1 MDTETGCTTNQLRR
15 FIDEKLLQRPELTES
30 QNRLAIVLA
39 GSRAV
44 GYHTSTSDYDLIGL
58 CDAPT
63 YAQIL
68 QNTDHDFSVAGID
81 ISIDRK
87 EAEQM
92 LGREVDFAVYEADYI
107 QAAFQEYNDVVLWIW
122 TNAQAIMDP
131 CHTVSELQASFGG
144 YPRDVLEQKLK
155 QHFLQDFD
163 LSVHGLTYRP
173 ESQNIFSVLNAMT
186 SKIGEYCKMCCLLD
200 GKPFPYEKW
209 LLQACADTPFGK
221 QLVPIFERVLSTLSS
236 LQNDLPGQWPRVREA
251 IDAIDTEACDALESA
266 LISWG
271 IPKVWLDHSYHE
283 LHTVLFRPS

>member
-122 TNAQAIMDP
+122 THAQAIMDP
-131 CHTVSELQASFGG
+131 CHMVSELQASFSR

-155 QHFLQDFD
+155 QHFLQDFN

-173 ESQNIFSVLNAMT
+173 ESRNIFAVLNAMT
-186 SKIGEYCKMCCLLD
+186 SKMGEYCKMCCLLD

-209 LLQACADTPFGK
+209 LLQACADTQLGK